1 MICLRLAVA
10 RRRPAGP
17 NTWPGRIVGLASG
30 RRAVALV
37 ATLGVHERG
46 HAAGRCLGL
55 YKNDKAIA
63 ELEPDVLV
71 ARS

>member
-1 MICLRLAVA
+1 MICLGGRASVA
-10 RRRPAGP
+10 AR
-17 NTWPGRIVGLASG
+17 PGRATWGGSRGFGLG

-55 YKNDKAIA
+55 YKNNKAIA